1 MDGDM
6 VYLKA
11 WNTDNLFRKQ
21 RSWRAQDST
30 DFLLIWELANILL
43 SSYRTA
49 RIVLT
54 EPKEPKCEQNELKC
68 EQLLLINIYH
78 EKFRL
83 SDWVYVLLRL

>member
-1 MDGDM
+1 MDGDT

-11 WNTDNLFRKQ
+11 WNTDKLFRKQ
-21 RSWRAQDST
+21 RSWLAEDRT

-49 RIVLT
+49 RIVST
-54 EPKEPKCEQNELKC
+54 GPKEPKCEPNKLKC

-78 EKFRL
+78 EEF
-83 SDWVYVLLRL
+83 